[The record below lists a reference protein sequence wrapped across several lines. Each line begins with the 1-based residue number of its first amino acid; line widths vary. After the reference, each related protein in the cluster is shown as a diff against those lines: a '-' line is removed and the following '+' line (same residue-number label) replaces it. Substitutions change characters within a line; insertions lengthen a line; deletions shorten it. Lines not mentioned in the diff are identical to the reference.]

1 MDDHIKTSALLVWT
15 RVNQHSPWH
24 HIGWMTYGQ
33 KKKNSFVSH
42 PTWGQ
47 LTTHVNHG
55 GYLCPN
61 HPHAST
67 YVEATKC
74 LTYIHTYIHTWRRIL
89 YLSLKVYGVGIDSTR
104 VQILWW
110 TSSHERRRPHPSFGF
125 IWSW

>member
-1 MDDHIKTSALLVWT
+1 
-15 RVNQHSPWH
+15 
-24 HIGWMTYGQ
+24 MTYGQ

-74 LTYIHTYIHTWRRIL
+74 LTYIHTYTHGGEYYTWAWKSMGLVLTQQECKYFDGHQVMKEEDPIHPLGWF
-89 YLSLKVYGVGIDSTR
+89 GVGSMHLVLLVPDN
-104 VQILWW
+104 
-110 TSSHERRRPHPSFGF
+110 HNHY
-125 IWSW
+125 